1 MIPFGNDVV
10 TLIRRVGNVVNGK
23 TDVTYKRETVERCSW
38 RRVSVIN
45 RADRQLERSTEI
57 VCRMPP
63 TAVPACGDVLILGT
77 VRTTPKNS
85 AELDALIQSRRNSG
99 AIRITSVADNTRTGF
114 PLPHYAV
121 RGEEP

>member
-10 TLIRRVGNVVNGK
+10 TLIRRVEKVVNGK
-23 TDVTYKRETVERCSW
+23 TTVAYKRETVERCSW
-38 RRVSVIN
+38 RRVSIVN
-45 RADRQLERSTEI
+45 RVDRQLERGTEI

-63 TAVPACGDVLILGT
+63 TAVPACGDVLILGM
-77 VRTTPKNS
+77 VRTTPNDS
-85 AELDALIQSRRNSG
+85 AELDALIQSHRNSG
-99 AIRITSVADNTRTGF
+99 AMRIVSVADNTRTGF